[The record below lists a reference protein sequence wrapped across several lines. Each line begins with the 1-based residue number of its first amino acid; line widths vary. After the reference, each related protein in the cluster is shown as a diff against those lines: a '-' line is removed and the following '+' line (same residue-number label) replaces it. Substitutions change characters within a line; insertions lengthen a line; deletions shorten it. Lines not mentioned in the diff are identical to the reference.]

1 MKYMALLG
9 FFRRTPPIRTL
20 KDLADFI
27 DEQAAFLMQ
36 KGIFEYSR
44 ARAGP
49 YANSMLSELDFQRS
63 VEESRWKAYP
73 LGLAMVGEMVEGV
86 LRSHAGADQKERR
99 ALHDEFIDLVL
110 AVFDRYPVPPQ
121 IGEDAWR
128 DARSELALKLDQI
141 STHPPKRTIDIPE
154 QYVKR
159 YFEMMPIHEDMRSKD
174 EGTTLGFLKLNLVH
188 SRDELVK
195 RMDAAVM
202 VGLLRENGGET
213 GA

>member
-1 MKYMALLG
+1 MALLG
-9 FFRRTPPIRTL
+9 FFRRTPPIRTV

-49 YANSMLSELDFQRS
+49 YANSMLSEPDFQKS

-86 LRSHAGADQKERR
+86 LRPHVGDDQKERR

-110 AVFDRYPVPPQ
+110 SVFDRYPVPPQ
-121 IGEDAWR
+121 IGEEVWR
-128 DARSELALKLDQI
+128 DARSALALKLDQV
-141 STHPPKRTIDIPE
+141 STHPPKRAIDIPE
-154 QYVKR
+154 QYAKR
-159 YFEMMPIHEDMRSKD
+159 YFEMMPIHEDMRSDD
-174 EGTTLGFLKLNLVH
+174 EGTTLSFLKLNLVH
-188 SRDELVK
+188 SQQELIK
-195 RMDAAVM
+195 RMDVASM
-202 VGLLRENGGET
+202 VAQLRQAESSG
-213 GA
+213 